1 MSCPR
6 VQEAGARA
14 RRRTRSASQSFVNRY
29 PTRPPEKI
37 EVTFLDVRTTTPC
50 DAASIRIDR
59 HLDLDPGAPNL
70 ANPIQSLIDEDCE
83 DSGSVSIRTLGRA
96 EDWPGPGPIDL
107 SVHDAPHASSTLEW
121 WYVNGHL
128 ELASGQKVAVF
139 AAFFRQLANEEGD
152 DRPRAYTHSVAWGL
166 SLSNERRYLSKVA
179 VDSRAPAVGLK
190 NLDAGVK
197 NDDERIERAYREVL
211 RKGKIPGPTRM
222 FHTTPR
228 VGEHRLTLDYD
239 GDRFEKLVDGRYRLV
254 LHDALSD
261 ASCELVFQLQKPPT
275 RYGDDGVVHGVSGE
289 RMFYYF
295 VPRAKVTG
303 HVRLGAETQ
312 AVVSGDGW
320 YDHEF
325 GFTPPRAPG
334 PSLAP
339 RIDTARAQRGETCWR
354 WLSLQLED
362 GSDLSVFFI
371 TRRLTGEVLDNWT
384 MVVDGSGRSSVYRD
398 ATIETREV
406 WRSTRTFI
414 EYPVG
419 MRVHVPSAGLDLNV
433 QATFPDQ
440 EVITVISEPAF
451 WEGSVK
457 VTGQVRG
464 TTAVGRGW
472 LECKGFG
479 HADLDEFY
487 AAVGREVR
495 SRLAKTLPLE
505 PSTTAAA
512 RMMVR
517 GAGSAATTS
526 NPDLDP
532 DRLARSLIQPIRD
545 IADRGGKG
553 WRSYAALACIDIVG
567 GDSRKF
573 LHWLVMPE
581 IVHVGSLIV
590 DDVED
595 GSSVRRGGPAAH
607 VLHGIP
613 RAINAGTAAYF
624 LAEPP
629 IDQDDLPAD
638 TKLRIYRLYFDAL
651 RAGHAGQALDLDDV
665 SELAAH
671 AAFTG
676 DTLELERHVMAV
688 HKLKTAVPAG
698 MFARAGALLG
708 GGSDA
713 EVETLGAFFEAVGLA
728 FQIVDDVLNLRGFKG
743 ELKERGEDIAQGKVT
758 LPIVKA
764 LACLPSDRRS
774 WLWRM
779 LASRSSDPREI
790 ESVIHLLE
798 TSGAIDACTTLARA
812 LVERAWAKL
821 DPVLPDSQFKLN
833 FRAFSWYVLERHY

>member
-1 MSCPR
+1 
-6 VQEAGARA
+6 
-14 RRRTRSASQSFVNRY
+14 
-29 PTRPPEKI
+29 
-37 EVTFLDVRTTTPC
+37 
-50 DAASIRIDR
+50 
-59 HLDLDPGAPNL
+59 L
-70 ANPIQSLIDEDCE
+70 ANPIQSLIDTEDSA
-83 DSGSVSIRTLGRA
+83 DSGSVSIRSLGRA

-128 ELASGQKVAVF
+128 ELEGGQRLAVF
-139 AAFFRQLANEEGD
+139 AAFFRQLANDGENGLA
-152 DRPRAYTHSVAWGL
+152 RAYTHSVAWGL
-166 SLSNERRYLSKVA
+166 SLIDEGRFVSKVA
-179 VDSRAPAVGLK
+179 VDSLAPEVGLK

-197 NDDERIERAYREVL
+197 NDDERVARAYREVL

-222 FHTTPR
+222 FHTTPQ
-228 VGEHRLTLDYD
+228 VGESRLTLDYD
-239 GDRFEKLVDGRYRLV
+239 GDRFEKLVDGTYRLV
-254 LHDALSD
+254 LHDSAS
-261 ASCELVFQLQKPPT
+261 ATSCELSFQLEKPPT
-275 RYGDDGVVHGVSGE
+275 RYGEDGVVHGVSGE
-289 RMFYYF
+289 TMFYYF

-303 HVRLGAETQ
+303 SVRLGTETRP
-312 AVVSGDGW
+312 VVSGAGW

-325 GFTPPRAPG
+325 GFTPSAAAPMVPRN
-334 PSLAP
+334 
-339 RIDTARAQRGETCWR
+339 DTARAQRGETCWR

-362 GSDLSVFFI
+362 GSDLSLFFI

-384 MVVDGSGRSSVYRD
+384 MLVDQSGRSSVYRD
-398 ATIETREV
+398 AKIDTLQV
-406 WRSTRTFI
+406 WRSTRTFV
-414 EYPVG
+414 EYPIG
-419 MRVHVPSAGLDLNV
+419 MRVQVPSAGLDLNV
-433 QATFPDQ
+433 QASFADQ

-457 VTGQVRG
+457 VTGRLRG
-464 TTAVGRGW
+464 APAVGRGW

-487 AAVGREVR
+487 SAVGREVR
-495 SRLAKTLPLE
+495 ARLAKTLPLE
-505 PSTTAAA
+505 PSKAAA
-512 RMMVR
+512 SQMMVR
-517 GAGSAATTS
+517 GPASSVPTS
-526 NPDLDP
+526 NPDLDA
-532 DRLARSLIQPIRD
+532 DRLARCLVQPIRD

-553 WRSYAALACIDIVG
+553 WRSYAALACIDVVG

-595 GSSVRRGGPAAH
+595 DSTLRRGGPAAH
-607 VLHGIP
+607 VLHGVP

-638 TKLRIYRLYFDAL
+638 KKLRIYRLYFDAL

-665 SELAAH
+665 SELADH

-676 DTLELERHVMAV
+676 ETQELERHVLAV

-713 EVETLGAFFEAVGLA
+713 EVESLGAFFEAVGLA

-743 ELKERGEDIAQGKVT
+743 NLKQRGEDVAQGKLT
-758 LPIVKA
+758 LPVVKA
-764 LACLPSDRRS
+764 LASLPTDQRS
-774 WLWRM
+774 WLWRT
-779 LASRSSDPREI
+779 LASRPSAPNEI
-790 ESVIHLLE
+790 ESVIRLLE
-798 TSGAIDACTTLARA
+798 VSGAIEACTALAGE
-812 LVERAWAKL
+812 LVEHAWAKL
-821 DPVLPDSQFKLN
+821 DPMLPDSQSKLN

>member
-1 MSCPR
+1 
-6 VQEAGARA
+6 
-14 RRRTRSASQSFVNRY
+14 
-29 PTRPPEKI
+29 
-37 EVTFLDVRTTTPC
+37 
-50 DAASIRIDR
+50 
-59 HLDLDPGAPNL
+59 L
-70 ANPIQSLIDEDCE
+70 ANPIQSLIEEDSE
-83 DSGSVSIRTLGRA
+83 DSGSVSIRALGRA

-128 ELASGQKVAVF
+128 QLAGGQNVAVF
-139 AAFFRQLANEEGD
+139 AAFFRQLANEEGKG
-152 DRPRAYTHSVAWGL
+152 RARAYTHSVAWGL
-166 SLSNERRYLSKVA
+166 SLNDEHRYLSKVA
-179 VDSRAPAVGLK
+179 VDSRAPEVGLQ

-228 VGEHRLTLDYD
+228 VGEDRLALDYD
-239 GDRFEKLVDGRYRLV
+239 GDRFEKLVDGRYRLL
-254 LHDALSD
+254 LHDATSD
-261 ASCELVFQLQKPPT
+261 ASCELLFQLQKPPT

-303 HVRLGAETQ
+303 HVRLGAKTKP
-312 AVVSGDGW
+312 VVRGDGW

-325 GFTPPRAPG
+325 GFMPARPSG
-334 PSLAP
+334 PVIAP
-339 RIDTARAQRGETCWR
+339 RNDAARAQRGETCWR

-384 MVVDGSGRSSVYRD
+384 MRVDPSGRSSVYRD

-406 WRSTRTFI
+406 WRSTRTFV

-419 MRVHVPSAGLDLNV
+419 MRVRVPSAGLDLNV
-433 QATFPDQ
+433 QASFPDQ

-457 VTGQVRG
+457 VTGHNHG
-464 TTAVGRGW
+464 APAVGRGW

-495 SRLAKTLPLE
+495 ARLAKTLPLE

-512 RMMVR
+512 QMMVR
-517 GAGSAATTS
+517 GSSSVLATS

-532 DRLARSLIQPIRD
+532 DRLARSLVQPIRD

-607 VLHGIP
+607 VLHGTP

-638 TKLRIYRLYFDAL
+638 KKLRIYRLYFDAL

-665 SELAAH
+665 TELGAH

-676 DTLELERHVMAV
+676 DTRELERHVMAV

-708 GGSDA
+708 GGSDV

-743 ELKERGEDIAQGKVT
+743 DLKERGEDVVQGKVT

-764 LACLPSDRRS
+764 LGCLPTDRRS
-774 WLWRM
+774 WLWRT
-779 LASRSSDPREI
+779 LASRPTDPNEI
-790 ESVIHLLE
+790 ESVIDLLE
-798 TSGAIDACTTLARA
+798 TSGAIDACTALARG

-821 DPVLPDSQFKLN
+821 DPVLPDSQCKLN